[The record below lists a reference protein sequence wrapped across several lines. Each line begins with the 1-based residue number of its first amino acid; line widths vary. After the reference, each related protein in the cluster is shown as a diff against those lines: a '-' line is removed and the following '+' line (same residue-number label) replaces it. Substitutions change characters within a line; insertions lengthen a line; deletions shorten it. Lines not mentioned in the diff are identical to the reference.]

1 MHANL
6 LVFSAFFLVAW
17 VLRIWLSNRQLVR
30 YQRKVR
36 EMSAPGRGF
45 VGSGR
50 SFRRGGHAGVIAIVR
65 TDADGLIQRAAA
77 MGSGTVYAGFR
88 DIEALRGVPVAR
100 LIEGEEVAAT
110 THRGTADALRQA
122 AESVARTMAQVPEHG
137 ATGG

>member
-17 VLRIWLSNRQLVR
+17 VLRIWLANRQLVR

-50 SFRRGGHAGVIAIVR
+50 SFRRGGGAGVIAILR
-65 TDADGLIQRAAA
+65 TDGDGLIQRA
-77 MGSGTVYAGFR
+77 TVMAGRTVFAGFR
-88 DIEALRGVPVAR
+88 DIEALRGVPVSR
-100 LIEGEEVAAT
+100 LVAGEGVAAT
-110 THRGTADALRQA
+110 THRGTAEALRQA
-122 AESVARTMAQVPEHG
+122 AATVARTMAQAPEQG
-137 ATGG
+137 AVGG